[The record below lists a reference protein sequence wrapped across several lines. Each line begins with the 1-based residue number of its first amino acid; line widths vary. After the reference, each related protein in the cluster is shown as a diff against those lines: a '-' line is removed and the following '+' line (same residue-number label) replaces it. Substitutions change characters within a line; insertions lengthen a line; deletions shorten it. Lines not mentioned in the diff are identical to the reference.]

1 MAFSRNF
8 CPIKTTLSGNTVWPQ
23 ASSFKTNVEWDFS
36 RDFQTPRI
44 KYYCCSSINR
54 TSKFTKNELAK
65 SIWIHAI
72 FSDFFECFSNKYLK
86 CTYQKIA
93 AVSDSLNAR
102 RPTEKS
108 LKTISHAAKFWATFG
123 WKTKSVF
130 VDWQKWTTRRRIEN
144 WNLRNPSS
152 LQRLNSG
159 GCEGYH
165 WWLKLTTVKLF
176 DVFQN

>member
-1 MAFSRNF
+1 MNWLKAFEF
-8 CPIKTTLSGNTVWPQ
+8 MQ
-23 ASSFKTNVEWDFS
+23 F
-36 RDFQTPRI
+36 
-44 KYYCCSSINR
+44 
-54 TSKFTKNELAK
+54 
-65 SIWIHAI
+65 

-130 VDWQKWTTRRRIEN
+130 VDWQKWTTRRWIEN

-165 WWLKLTTVKLF
+165 WWLKQNWQRWNFLMFFRTRKLSIICLSLNGHPSRGSCRN
-176 DVFQN
+176 VP